1 VYFPEKGQN
10 QEITTLS
17 YTRERISLFLS
28 SYNAYFFEQHSANAV
43 CVKMSHLL

>member
-1 VYFPEKGQN
+1 PSENKSKLLEKQ
-10 QEITTLS
+10 LK
-17 YTRERISLFLS
+17 ERISLFLS